1 MVTMAQATTH
11 TLAPAPAAPRAV
23 IVGGRP
29 GAPDIPIPLTTADVD
44 ALRDRVSEL
53 AGQRSSVNNQRATLA
68 RERRTATP
76 GPDAVGLDAHIAQLD
91 ARLSGIESDISDLG
105 KAISAAPSGL
115 AQTTTSTGVPPFR
128 YGQPS
133 AGQMTAISIVGM
145 ITVLMPLSIAFAR
158 VLLRRANR
166 PPAPQIPKDV
176 AERLER
182 MEQGIEAV
190 ALEVERI
197 GEGQRFVTQLMGD
210 RAQRLAIP
218 EGVPRT

>member
-1 MVTMAQATTH
+1 MLQATARTP
-11 TLAPAPAAPRAV
+11 APAPPAPRAT
-23 IVGGRP
+23 IVSGRP
-29 GAPDIPIPLTTADVD
+29 GGPDIPIPLTAADVD
-44 ALRDRVSEL
+44 ALRERVSEL

-68 RERRTATP
+68 RERRNALN
-76 GPDAVGLDAHIAQLD
+76 GPDAAGLDAHIAQLD

-115 AQTTTSTGVPPFR
+115 AQTSTVGVPSRF
-128 YGQPS
+128 GQPN
-133 AGQMTAISIVGM
+133 AGQVTAISIIGM
-145 ITVLMPLSIAFAR
+145 LTVLMPLSIAFGR
-158 VLLRRANR
+158 LLLRRANR

-176 AERLER
+176 SDRLER

-197 GEGQRFVTQLMGD
+197 GEGQRFVTQLMSD
-210 RAQRLAIP
+210 RAQRAALS